1 MVIHRIYNRHLSVFG
16 GIFKFLI
23 GDCCK
28 SGFGAI
34 CALSLEMEQ
43 QTYSSSD
50 LVTIF
55 LFFYFFIIYFYL
67 IFLFLST
74 EMGTPFF
81 ICQIAATKLY
91 PCSPREEYFSYFTVA
106 CYRSSFRKQFRDV
119 TYRSVNSCRKSSS
132 VHFEIC
138 ILKNVKLY
146 RCNRI
151 RMRIVDFSSPTW
163 ILVTV
168 FILSAH

>member
-1 MVIHRIYNRHLSVFG
+1 MLQIRIWCNLCSVSRDGAANLFVFG
-16 GIFKFLI
+16 SSNDIFI
-23 GDCCK
+23 
-28 SGFGAI
+28 
-34 CALSLEMEQ
+34 
-43 QTYSSSD
+43 
-50 LVTIF
+50 
-55 LFFYFFIIYFYL
+55 FYFFIIFFYL

-81 ICQIAATKLY
+81 ICQIASTKLY